1 MSKQLPAQ
9 TQKLIQNCLKSNNI
23 GPNAVHRETGSKESA
38 KFAVLMMGPVQYKVT
53 QGDVFAVDRIHATIG
68 SKIAIKK
75 VMIVG
80 GAKFTAIG
88 RPFLEGVRVICDVEE
103 NKAMRNVPFVTRPRG
118 MSIVRWW
125 DSNSFATILR
135 VREILFEPVVV
146 GELDKYQG
154 NLIDPTVADLQQRPL
169 VSEDLDK
176 PIDLTSVHY
185 ENMPMNNRD
194 EFQTETAEFFEH
206 FVPSRVQQQEQ
217 RKN

>member
-1 MSKQLPAQ
+1 MSKQISPQ
-9 TQKLIQNCLKSNNI
+9 TQKLIQNCLKANNI
-23 GPNAVHRETGSKESA
+23 GPNAVHREATGLKEST

-53 QGDVFAVDRIHATIG
+53 QGDVFAVGRIHATIG

-103 NKAMRNVPFVTRPRG
+103 NKSMRNVPFVTRPRG

-125 DSNSFATILR
+125 DSNSFSTILR
-135 VREILFEPVVV
+135 VREIQYEPVVV

-154 NLIDPTVADLQQRPL
+154 NLIDPTVSQRPL

-185 ENMPMNNRD
+185 ENMPMNVRD
-194 EFQTETAEFFEH
+194 EFQSETAEFFEH
-206 FVPSRVQQQEQ
+206 FVPSRVQQQQ
-217 RKN
+217 QGKN